1 MFHPDALTESPSLPV
16 SFRAVVEQHKRPLYA
31 LAYDLTGSHHD
42 AEDLSQDVFLKAY
55 RARQRFRGEA
65 QLSTWLYRITVNTY
79 LNQRRK
85 KALRFRTLWGDFDET
100 THPAET
106 TDQQAETAA
115 MRQHV
120 EAALDQLSPRERA
133 AFVLRHYHDLSL
145 KEVAATMD
153 ISDGT
158 VKSLLF
164 RAARKLRTALAFYRE
179 DLGLEH

>member
-1 MFHPDALTESPSLPV
+1 MLRTNTLPESPSPPA
-16 SFRAVVEQHKRPLYA
+16 SFQGVVEQHKRSLYA

-42 AEDLSQDVFLKAY
+42 AEDLSQEVFLKAY
-55 RARQRFRGEA
+55 RARHRFRGEA

-85 KALRFRTLWGDFDET
+85 KVLRFRTLWDDFSDT
-100 THPAET
+100 PRPAEA
-106 TDQQAETAA
+106 TDRQAEASA
-115 MRQHV
+115 MRAHV
-120 EAALDQLSPRERA
+120 EAALAQLSPRERS
-133 AFVLRHYHDLSL
+133 AFVLRHYHEMPL
-145 KEVAATMD
+145 KEIAATME

-179 DLGLEH
+179 DLGLEQ